1 MYKCY
6 IQLRAICSS
15 PTIWWARATGFAQK
29 AGGIINHEFINTL
42 KSSSKFLI
50 GERDP
55 KWELGVNMEKLA
67 VFKEEFSEN
76 SDI

>member
-1 MYKCY
+1 MLGHQRFHWLGGAASYLQC
-6 IQLRAICSS
+6 
-15 PTIWWARATGFAQK
+15 PAQK
-29 AGGIINHEFINTL
+29 AGGIINHKFINTL